1 MVTQRLHAAGG
12 VLVGKLATHE
22 FAMGGPSFDL
32 PWPPARN
39 AWNRDHFS
47 GGSSS
52 GSGVAVAAGFVP
64 AALARTPAGRSA
76 TRPRCGI
83 IGLKPTYGRV
93 SRRGVIPLSYSLDH
107 VGPMTRTVTDNA
119 LVLNII
125 AGHDPADPASARALG
140 RGLHGGS

>member
-1 MVTQRLHAAGG
+1 MAGVPTTAHSKILADNLARTDAVSAQRLHAAGG

-52 GSGVAVAAGFVP
+52 GSERGRGGG
-64 AALARTPAGRSA
+64 LCAR
-76 TRPRCGI
+76 RPWHGH
-83 IGLKPTYGRV
+83 
-93 SRRGVIPLSYSLDH
+93 RR
-107 VGPMTRTVTDNA
+107 VGPQPGLDVA
-119 LVLNII
+119 LL
-125 AGHDPADPASARALG
+125 A
-140 RGLHGGS
+140 